1 MAQKAKLEIGTE
13 VWYESWDSLHSGKIT
28 EFDDEKHPDR
38 VMVEGTRSDHGTQW
52 VKKDGCYASKEDL
65 IDAIQEESDRRVNE
79 FLAQIKN
86 VNDLVQFMY
95 DNTVSMTDEY
105 TDWDARKAARMA
117 ADNLL
122 GIDLEQDNTTN
133 LSLTEEDLAGLTE
146 EAGLDL

>member
-13 VWYESWDSLHSGKIT
+13 VWYEAWDSLHSGKIT

-38 VMVEGTRSDHGTQW
+38 VMVKGTRSDHGTQW
-52 VKKDGCYASKEDL
+52 VEKDSCYASKEDL